1 MNLPVRLHRMPLSLK
16 EVSLWNAS
24 RNNSANT
31 AIALTRGAKKK
42 AGVVRVFIIT
52 GRTGNFPPVS
62 SHRKPKRL
70 TTDQSH
76 ISFACT
82 GNSIVHAGRILP
94 LFRFP
99 AKGCSFSVARGRKYT
114 SAFFRNMMRDFY
126 TSIFSDIRRAVPF
139 IILAFI
145 VFSLGIVIGLAFPGT
160 FSDMLKSFKQMAFAY
175 GQREAAVLVLMI
187 FFRNSLAA
195 LISIGL
201 GPFLGVI
208 PCVAALLNGILVG
221 MVISLVEG
229 PEKIRAMLTLIPHGV
244 FELPAIMSAWGLGI
258 WRAAWY
264 FQGRN
269 PEDSPRQRRRSAYR
283 VYYALIVPLLLIA
296 AVIEGICIKMRCF
309 S

>member
-1 MNLPVRLHRMPLSLK
+1 MPLSLK

-31 AIALTRGAKKK
+31 AIALTRSAKKK
-42 AGVVRVFIIT
+42 AGVARVFIIT
-52 GRTGNFPPVS
+52 GRMGNFPPAS
-62 SHRKPKRL
+62 SRRKPKRL

-82 GNSIVHAGRILP
+82 GNNIIHAGRILP
-94 LFRFP
+94 FFRFP
-99 AKGCSFSVARGRKYT
+99 EKGVSLSIARGRKYI
-114 SAFFRNMMRDFY
+114 SAFLRNVMRDFY
-126 TSIFSDIRRAVPF
+126 TSIFSDIRRAAPF
-139 IILAFI
+139 IILALI
-145 VFSLGIVIGLAFPGT
+145 VFSLGIVIGLAFPGA
-160 FSDMLKSFKQMAFAY
+160 FSDMLESFKQMAFAY
-175 GQREAAVLVLMI
+175 GQRAAAVLILMI
-187 FFRNSLAA
+187 FLRNSIAA

-201 GPFLGVI
+201 GPFLGIV

-221 MVISLVEG
+221 MVISLIEG

-244 FELPAIMSAWGLGI
+244 FELPAIISAWGLGI

-264 FQGRN
+264 FQGRD
-269 PEDSPRQRRRSAYR
+269 PADSSRQRRRSAYR

-296 AVIEGICIKMRCF
+296 AVIEGICIKVKCF